1 MSHPLMIGMLS
12 TNAVVRPESPEPQL
26 SPIGG
31 HAGFGQR
38 ERGPALDS
46 NQRGGVGLQ
55 VCQGLSVR
63 MLPGA

>member
-31 HAGFGQR
+31 HAGVGQR
-38 ERGPALDS
+38 ERAVLLLT
-46 NQRGGVGLQ
+46 QI
-55 VCQGLSVR
+55 SVAGWGCR
-63 MLPGA
+63 YAKA

>member
-1 MSHPLMIGMLS
+1 MIGMLS

-38 ERGPALDS
+38 ESAVLLLT
-46 NQRGGVGLQ
+46 QI
-55 VCQGLSVR
+55 SVAGWGCR
-63 MLPGA
+63 YAKA